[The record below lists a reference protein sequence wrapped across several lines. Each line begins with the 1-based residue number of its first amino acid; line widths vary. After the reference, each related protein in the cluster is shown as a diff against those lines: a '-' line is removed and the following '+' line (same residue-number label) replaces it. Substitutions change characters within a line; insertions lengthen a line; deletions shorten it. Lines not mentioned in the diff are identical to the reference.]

1 MWIKIGQLLSLRTD
15 VFSEAVCRELS
26 RLQYQVIGFPLSE
39 VEEALA
45 TEYGADVDDIF
56 QYFSAEPIA
65 AASISQ
71 VHLALLREPN
81 VLVAVKVRRPRAEIA
96 FIRDLRHLKWIIR
109 IIEFLGLGQY
119 LHLRDA
125 LWELE
130 QMVKEELDFRYEAA
144 NTRRMRK
151 LLKRHDI
158 YVPRVFQDIST
169 SRILV
174 TEFIDGVLVS
184 DYIRVSQQDPERI
197 RRWCLANNVDPKKVG
212 KRLFQSAMRQIFED
226 NLFHADIHP
235 GNIMLLRD
243 SRLVQIDFG
252 TIGYCE
258 RNFLANYKAA
268 LTDRKSTRL
277 NSSH

>member
-96 FIRDLRHLKWIIR
+96 FIRDLRHLKWKSD
-109 IIEFLGLGQY
+109 E
-119 LHLRDA
+119 
-125 LWELE
+125 
-130 QMVKEELDFRYEAA
+130 
-144 NTRRMRK
+144 RR
-151 LLKRHDI
+151 
-158 YVPRVFQDIST
+158 
-169 SRILV
+169 
-174 TEFIDGVLVS
+174 
-184 DYIRVSQQDPERI
+184 
-197 RRWCLANNVDPKKVG
+197 VG
-212 KRLFQSAMRQIFED
+212 KGCVRTCR
-226 NLFHADIHP
+226 
-235 GNIMLLRD
+235 
-243 SRLVQIDFG
+243 SRWSP
-252 TIGYCE
+252 Y
-258 RNFLANYKAA
+258 N
-268 LTDRKSTRL
+268 STTK
-277 NSSH
+277 NKKK